1 MRFLGDGCVRER
13 VVLRVNL
20 TGLRVNEGL
29 RRNDEETGTMSDEII
44 TSNGESPSQILHTIV
59 MEAIV

>member
-1 MRFLGDGCVRER
+1 
-13 VVLRVNL
+13 LRVNL

-44 TSNGESPSQILHTIV
+44 TSNGENPSLILHTIV